1 MSTGPVN
8 ISVESTDNC
17 RLIYVKLAD
26 TPAFSK
32 TKTVSDHSPL
42 VNIDYAKDGTVLGV
56 EIIA

>member
-1 MSTGPVN
+1 MN
-8 ISVESTDNC
+8 ISVESTDGL

-26 TPAFSK
+26 IPAFGK
-32 TKTVSDHSPL
+32 TKTVSASGPL